1 MKNFFHFLTEA
12 KESQASIQAR
22 RMGLKGDGHGGWY
35 NTQGE
40 FVAKTVGGEL
50 KFYNKGQ
57 KVGQRDTPGKIPQ
70 ASQQGSPVKAKV
82 AAAPV
87 VPKKEPQKE
96 IETAEVEN
104 PQSVTV
110 VFGRFNP
117 PLKDHEKL
125 FNSASNLS
133 SGGEFRIYP
142 SRTQDAKKN
151 PLDPDTKIKYM
162 KKMFPKFEE
171 NIVNNENM
179 VNLFDVLQGLEED
192 GFTDVTIVVGSDRLG
207 EFKNLSNKYNGE
219 LYNFENINIVSIG
232 KDADGEAQEGRIRQ
246 AISSDDFGT
255 FRSSVPKSLNDK
267 EAKSLFA
274 TLKKSMGGLSKQ
286 YEEWEISPKTDWKG
300 LRENYISNRIFNV
313 GEIVENLN
321 TGLVGKIIRR
331 GTNYLICV
339 TEEDIM
345 FKSWIYDIKESEIEV
360 PSSNLKKLVKKSLKR
375 TDNNI
380 DGFVDKNDPKTGPY
394 GAFIPQMRNV
404 PSGFKMKE
412 WTEISGVPADQRE
425 VGTDA
430 LRKYTMKMSNT
441 TNIKN
446 FINKYKKKIN

>member
-1 MKNFFHFLTEA
+1 MKNFLNFLAEA

-57 KVGQRDTPGKIPQ
+57 KVGERDTPNQKPQ
-70 ASQQGSPVKAKV
+70 AQQVAPVQQKV
-82 AAAPV
+82 APT
-87 VPKKEPQKE
+87 PQQKKKTSEKE
-96 IETAEVEN
+96 VEKSELEN
-104 PQSVTV
+104 PQSITV

-125 FNSASNLS
+125 FNSASKLS

-162 KKMFPKFEE
+162 KKMFPKFED

-179 VNLFDVLQGLEED
+179 LNLFDVLQGLEED

-232 KDADGEAQEGRIRQ
+232 KDTDGEAQEGRIRQ

-255 FRSSVPKSLNDK
+255 FRSSVPKSLDDK

-274 TLKKSMGGLSKQ
+274 TLKKSMGGSSKQ
-286 YEEWEISPKTDWKG
+286 YEEWEVSPKTDWKG
-300 LRENYISNRIFNV
+300 LRENYILNNIFNV
-313 GEIVENLN
+313 GDIIENLN
-321 TGLVGKIIRR
+321 TGLVGEIIRR
-331 GTNYLICV
+331 GTNYHICV
-339 TEEDIM
+339 TEDDIM
-345 FKSWIYDIKESEIEV
+345 FKSWIYDV
-360 PSSNLKKLVKKSLKR
+360 
-375 TDNNI
+375 
-380 DGFVDKNDPKTGPY
+380 
-394 GAFIPQMRNV
+394 
-404 PSGFKMKE
+404 KE
-412 WTEISGVPADQRE
+412 WTEVSGVPANQRE

-430 LRKYTMKMSNT
+430 LRKYTMKMSGT

-446 FINKYKKKIN
+446 FINKYKKKSK